1 MKFKTLI
8 KNGIK
13 YLGKHSPT
21 ILAGAAVAGVIA
33 TGVLSAKG
41 HLKAS
46 EIIKTE
52 KKKRENEAYGEFHT
66 EDYDTYTQDD
76 LEDIAAKKSE
86 IPRLEKFKMTW
97 LCYLPAA
104 ISAVLSI
111 ASIIA
116 SHSISQK
123 RLAAMSILL
132 SSAETALSKYE
143 GKVTEMFGKAKADK
157 IKEAIA
163 DDIVPSKSPDENGI
177 SKTKHGDTLFFDRI
191 TGRYFRSSME
201 HVLKVQN
208 DLNRTLIVGDEASL
222 NDFYYLMDL
231 DGCELGDMVG
241 FTPSVPLN
249 IDFTS
254 KTLDDGQQITLM
266 DFQLHPR
273 WDDRIQA
280 TLF

>member
-1 MKFKTLI
+1 MKVKTI
-8 KNGIK
+8 IQNGIK

-33 TGVLSAKG
+33 TGVLSARG

-46 EIIKTE
+46 EIVKTE
-52 KKKRENEAYGEFHT
+52 KKKRENEAYREFHT
-66 EDYDTYTQDD
+66 EDYDTYTQDE

-86 IPRLEKFKMTW
+86 IPKLEKFKMTW

-163 DDIVPSKSPDENGI
+163 DDAVPSHIAEDGVAL
-177 SKTKHGDTLFFDRI
+177 TKHGDTLFYDRQI
-191 TGRYFRSSME
+191 ARPFRCSME
-201 HVLKVQN
+201 YILKCQN
-208 DLNRTLIVGDEASL
+208 DLNKDLINGGEVSL
-222 NDFYYLMDL
+222 NDFYYMLDL
-231 DGCELGDMVG
+231 DGCRYGDYVG
-241 FTPSVPLN
+241 FNPEVPLD

-254 KTLDDGQQITLM
+254 KTLDDGQQITLI
-266 DFQLHPR
+266 DFPVHPR
-273 WDDRIQA
+273 WDDLPRA